1 MVGAATSL
9 TLERI
14 VMCVF
19 YLLNPMFTFYLTNY
33 LIVVKYINDLIPDSD
48 PVVIPLVGG
57 LHASFELSMVC
68 FAIQFLLY
76 MSLTMYFD
84 YRKSEV
90 FRVADNNRVYR
101 TQPQMQ
107 VFQDVIMHET
117 EMTQVGVNWPIAA
130 R

>member
-1 MVGAATSL
+1 
-9 TLERI
+9 
-14 VMCVF
+14 
-19 YLLNPMFTFYLTNY
+19 
-33 LIVVKYINDLIPDSD
+33 
-48 PVVIPLVGG
+48 
-57 LHASFELSMVC
+57 
-68 FAIQFLLY
+68 
-76 MSLTMYFD
+76 MYFD

-117 EMTQVGVNWPIAA
+117 ELTQVGVNWPIAA

>member
-1 MVGAATSL
+1 
-9 TLERI
+9 
-14 VMCVF
+14 
-19 YLLNPMFTFYLTNY
+19 MFTFYLTNY